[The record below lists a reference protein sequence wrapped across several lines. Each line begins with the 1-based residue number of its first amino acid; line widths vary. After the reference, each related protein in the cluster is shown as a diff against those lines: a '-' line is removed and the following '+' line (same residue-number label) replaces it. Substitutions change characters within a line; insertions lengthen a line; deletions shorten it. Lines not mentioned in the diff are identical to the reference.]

1 MTMADQEEPADAL
14 VAAERDY
21 ERVRVLWPDHLGLA
35 RGKYVP
41 LDQLGRI
48 RHCTGT
54 WALGYSREMVPGA
67 PGSHF
72 FEGLPDMDALADVG
86 TMRPGWEA
94 GTGVVVADL
103 FEKGQPVAVAPR
115 SALRR
120 AIAAWAERGLSP
132 EVGIELEAYLLEP
145 DGNGGWRPI
154 DTPGAYVYGT
164 GTAVDPLGVID
175 DIWDAAGRSGLP
187 IEAVNSE
194 YDTPQFEFT
203 LAHRDA
209 LSAADDAFLF
219 KVLAREVA
227 QRHGLLLTFIGKP
240 FSDRG
245 GSGLHVNFSL
255 WDAEGANAFVDEG
268 TDDGMSALAKSCI
281 AGLVEHHEA
290 LAGLLAPTVN
300 AYKRLVPGLLA
311 GCFAN
316 WGHDHRC
323 TTVRVPPDRGAGAR
337 LEHRLADGA
346 AVVHTAVAVVLQA
359 ALLGVSDGLACPPP
373 ESSDGLEGSDSGRCA
388 PPDLASALDVLEGDK
403 ALAEAVGPELVALH
417 LAIKR
422 AEWDRYRRA
431 TTDWELREYLP
442 FL

>member
-1 MTMADQEEPADAL
+1 MDATF
-14 VAAERDY
+14 ERI
-21 ERVRVLWPDHLGLA
+21 RVLWPDHLGLA

-41 LDQLGRI
+41 AHQVARGL
-48 RHCTGT
+48 RHCTGV

-72 FEGLPDMDALADVG
+72 FEGLPDMCARVDETAI
-86 TMRPGWEA
+86 RPGWEE

-103 FEKGQPVAVAPR
+103 EEHGLPCAVAPR
-115 SALRR
+115 AALRR
-120 AIAAWAERGLSP
+120 AISAWETLGLSP
-132 EVGIELEAYLLEP
+132 RVGIELEAYLLEP
-145 DGNGGWRPI
+145 DGAGGWRPL
-154 DTPGAYVYGT
+154 DTPGAFVYGT
-164 GTAVDPLGVID
+164 GTAVDPWGVID

-187 IEAVNSE
+187 IESVNSE

-203 LAHRDA
+203 LEHRDA
-209 LSAADDAFLF
+209 MSAADEAFLF

-227 QRHGLLLTFIGKP
+227 QRQGLLLTFMGKP

-255 WDAEGANAFVDEG
+255 ASANGANVF
-268 TDDGMSALAKSCI
+268 DDPESEDGLSTAAKQCI
-281 AGLVEHHEA
+281 AGLLEHHEGLCA
-290 LAGLLAPTVN
+290 LLAPTVN
-300 AYKRLVPGLLA
+300 AYKRLVPGLLS

-316 WGHDHRC
+316 WGYDHRC
-323 TTVRVPPDRGAGAR
+323 ATVRVPPERGAAAR
-337 LEHRLADGA
+337 LEHRMADGA
-346 AVVHTAVAVVLQA
+346 AVVHTAVASVLQA
-359 ALLGVSDGLACPPP
+359 ALLGVHDGLACPAP
-373 ESSDGLEGSDSGRCA
+373 ERGDALECSDSGRCV
-388 PPDLASALDVLEGDK
+388 PSDLASALDALESDK
-403 ALAEAVGPELVALH
+403 SLCEAIGSDLVALH

>member
-1 MTMADQEEPADAL
+1 MDTTFD
-14 VAAERDY
+14 
-21 ERVRVLWPDHLGLA
+21 RVRVLWPDHLGLA

-41 LDQLGRI
+41 AHELARGL

-54 WALGYSREMVPGA
+54 WALGYSREMVPGT

-72 FEGLPDMDALADVG
+72 FEGLPDMTARVDEMAV
-86 TMRPGWEA
+86 RPGWEER
-94 GTGVVVADL
+94 TGVVVADL
-103 FEKGQPVAVAPR
+103 EEHGEPVQVAPR

-120 AIAAWAERGLSP
+120 AVAAWERRGLSP
-132 EVGIELEAYLLEP
+132 KVGIELEAYLLEP
-145 DGNGGWRPI
+145 DGNGGWQPL
-154 DTPGAYVYGT
+154 DTPGAFVYGT
-164 GTAVDPLGVID
+164 GSAVDPRGVVD
-175 DIWDAAGRSGLP
+175 DVWTAAGRSGLP

-203 LAHRDA
+203 LHYADA
-209 LSAADDAFLF
+209 LQAADDAFLF

-227 QRHGLLLTFIGKP
+227 LRHGLLMTFMGKP

-255 WDAEGANAFVDEG
+255 SEADGGNAFDDPTTE
-268 TDDGMSALAKSCI
+268 DGMSALAKHCI

-323 TTVRVPPDRGAGAR
+323 TTIRVPPERGASAR

-346 AVVHTAVAVVLQA
+346 AVVHTAVAAVLQA
-359 ALLGVSDGLACPPP
+359 ALLGATEELECPPP
-373 ESSDGLEGSDSGRCA
+373 ESTDGLEGSDSGRCV
-388 PPDLASALDVLEGDK
+388 PPDLTSALDTLEGDK
-403 ALAEAVGPELVALH
+403 ALCEAVGSELVAQH
-417 LAIKR
+417 VAIKR
-422 AEWDRYRRA
+422 AEWDRFRRA

>member
-1 MTMADQEEPADAL
+1 MSKASPAAYD
-14 VAAERDY
+14 
-21 ERVRVLWPDHLGLA
+21 RVRVLWPDHLGLA

-72 FEGLPDMDALADVG
+72 FEGLPDMDARVDESAI
-86 TMRPGWEA
+86 RPGWEE

-103 FEKGQPVAVAPR
+103 EEHGEPVVVAPR

-120 AIAAWAERGLSP
+120 AVAAWQERGYSP
-132 EVGIELEAYLLEP
+132 RVGIELEAYLLEP
-145 DGNGGWRPI
+145 DGSGGWRPL
-154 DTPGAYVYGT
+154 DTPGAFVYGT
-164 GTAVDPLGVID
+164 GSAVDPVGVID
-175 DIWDAAGRSGLP
+175 EVWEAAGRSGLP
-187 IEAVNSE
+187 IESVNSE

-203 LAHRDA
+203 LKHRDA
-209 LSAADDAFLF
+209 LTAADDTFLF

-227 QRHGLLLTFIGKP
+227 RRHGLLMTFMGKP

-255 WDAEGANAFVDEG
+255 TAADGTDAFDDPG
-268 TDDGMSALAKSCI
+268 TDDGISALAKSCI

-290 LAGLLAPTVN
+290 LCGLLAPTVN
-300 AYKRLVPGLLA
+300 AYKRLVPGLLS

-316 WGHDHRC
+316 WGHDHRS
-323 TTVRVPPDRGAGAR
+323 TTVRVPPERGSGTR

-346 AVVHTAVAVVLQA
+346 AVVHTAIAAVLQA
-359 ALLGVSDGLACPPP
+359 ALLGVTDELVCPRPRAP
-373 ESSDGLEGSDSGRCA
+373 TASRDRTAAGRPLRTSRAPSTSSKRTRSSPRRSGRSSSRSTW
-388 PPDLASALDVLEGDK
+388 PSS
-403 ALAEAVGPELVALH
+403 GPSGNGSGA
-417 LAIKR
+417 
-422 AEWDRYRRA
+422 RRR
-431 TTDWELREYLP
+431 TGS
-442 FL
+442 